1 MSFSREVQEK
11 MNQFAQE
18 QSQHYL
24 DEAEMTYMGKLR
36 RKTGQAK
43 NKLLKKLAKF
53 KNRSETSLEAQNDM
67 IIYMSDY
74 MIIYMSDYMNDL
86 IAGGLSERE
95 ALERAKADL
104 AFRSE
109 TARSSD
115 LQERFE
121 RYFENRDPADYEA
134 IGLFYAGFLFLGS
147 AIGALVGFL
156 GSGGRGNFLAGGW
169 IDTLT
174 GVVVG
179 AVIGIGMGLISNA
192 IITLKKKK

>member
-1 MSFSREVQEK
+1 MSFSREVKEK

-24 DEAEMTYMGKLR
+24 DEAEMTYMEKLR

-53 KNRSETSLEAQNDM
+53 KNRSETSLEAQND
-67 IIYMSDY
+67 

-192 IITLKKKK
+192 IITLKKKN

>member
-24 DEAEMTYMGKLR
+24 DEAEMTYMEKLR

-53 KNRSETSLEAQNDM
+53 KNRSETSLEAQND
-67 IIYMSDY
+67 

-121 RYFENRDPADYEA
+121 RYFENRDPVDYEA